1 MEFVNLHEL
10 ESLAEQKLPAG
21 VFGYYA
27 SGAHDEITL
36 RENRSAYDR
45 LTLRPRMLVDVGA
58 RAMTTTVLGEQL
70 SMPIGIAPTAYQG
83 LAHPHGELATARA
96 ASTAGTLM
104 CLSTMSNTDLREVRT
119 ASGAPLWF
127 QLYIYKDRDA
137 TRDLV
142 VRAEQ
147 AGYTGLVVTVD
158 APLLGRRERDV
169 RNRFALPLDLPMPN
183 LPGGT
188 VSRSLDAA
196 TSRDLV
202 AAELPPKAEGAPMAS
217 HFQGVMDASLSWKDV
232 AWLRS
237 ITALPIIL
245 KGILRGDDAELAVE
259 HGAAGIVVSNHG
271 GRQLDTAI
279 SSIDALP
286 DVVAGAAGR
295 AEVYLDGGVRRG
307 TDVLKALAL
316 GARAVLLGRPIVYGL
331 AIGGED
337 GVLAVLETMRREL
350 DLAMALCGCRTL
362 EEITPDLLCA
372 RR

>member
-1 MEFVNLHEL
+1 
-10 ESLAEQKLPAG
+10 
-21 VFGYYA
+21 
-27 SGAHDEITL
+27 
-36 RENRSAYDR
+36 
-45 LTLRPRMLVDVGA
+45 MLIDVGA
-58 RAMTTTVLGEQL
+58 RSMSAAVLGEPV

-96 ASTAGTLM
+96 ASAAGTLM
-104 CLSTMSNTDLREVRT
+104 CLSTMSNNDLRKVRVAT
-119 ASGAPLWF
+119 SAPLWF

-137 TRDLV
+137 TRELV
-142 VRAEQ
+142 VRAER
-147 AGYTGLVVTVD
+147 AGYSALVVTVD

-169 RNRFALPLDLPMPN
+169 RNRFALPLDLPLPN

-188 VSRSLDAA
+188 VSGSLDAA
-196 TSRDLV
+196 ASDG
-202 AAELPPKAEGAPMAS
+202 AATPEGAPNAAGAPMAS

-232 AWLRS
+232 AWLRG
-237 ITALPIIL
+237 ITRLPIIL

-259 HGAAGIVVSNHG
+259 HGASGIVVSNHG

-279 SSIDALP
+279 SSIEALP
-286 DVVAGAAGR
+286 DVVSGAAGR

-316 GARAVLLGRPIVYGL
+316 GARAVLLGRPVVYGL
-331 AIGGED
+331 AIGGEE

-350 DLAMALCGCRTL
+350 DLAMALCGCRSL
-362 EEITPDLLCA
+362 DEITPDLVL